1 MRLRRRHRLVFLTL
15 AALAAALIT
24 ADVRWDAAALREWG
38 ASVAGPVQRL
48 AAKAADDP
56 GGHRR
61 VRRAAAG
68 WAEHAAADRARQAGQ
83 VAAAAPRGRSAV
95 VTAQVVAYGTHGDT
109 VAIDVGTRD
118 GVRADHMVL
127 NADGLVGRVIE
138 AGHSVSTVRL
148 AVDPA
153 SSLGVRVAGTKELG
167 TVTGQGMRD
176 GLLRLRLLAADARP
190 RAGQRVVTL
199 GSAKGG
205 PYLPGVPVGT
215 IVRVERDQDPL
226 LTTALVR
233 PAVRFTTLD
242 VVGVVSASRGGRD
255 AD

>member
-1 MRLRRRHRLVFLTL
+1 MRLSRRHRLVFLVV

-48 AAKAADDP
+48 AAAITEDP
-56 GGHRR
+56 EDLRR
-61 VRRAAAG
+61 VRLAAAT
-68 WAEHAAADRARQAGQ
+68 WADQAAADRERQAGP
-83 VAAAAPRGRSAV
+83 VAAAAPRGRSPV
-95 VTAQVVAYGTHGDT
+95 VTAQVVGYGTHGDS

-118 GVRADHMVL
+118 GVRADDMVI
-127 NADGLVGRVIE
+127 NADGLVGRVVE

-148 AVDPA
+148 AADPA
-153 SSLGVRVAGTKELG
+153 SSLGVRVAGTRELG
-167 TVTGQGMRD
+167 TVTGQGLRD

-215 IVRVERDQDPL
+215 IVRVERDADPL

-233 PAVRFTTLD
+233 PAVRFSTLD
-242 VVGVVSASRGGRD
+242 VVGVVSAGRGGGH
-255 AD
+255 AG

>member
-1 MRLRRRHRLVFLTL
+1 MRLSRRHRLVFLTV

-48 AAKAADDP
+48 AAKLGDDP
-56 GGHRR
+56 ADRR
-61 VRRAAAG
+61 EVRLAAAG
-68 WAEHAAADRARQAGQ
+68 WAGHAAADRERRAGP
-83 VAAAAPRGRSAV
+83 VAAAAPRRSAV

-148 AVDPA
+148 AADPA
-153 SSLGVRVAGTKELG
+153 SSLGVRVTGTRELG
-167 TVTGQGMRD
+167 TITGQGLRN
-176 GLLRLRLLAADARP
+176 GLLRLRLLAADAKP
-190 RAGQRVVTL
+190 RVGQRVETL

-215 IVRVERDQDPL
+215 IVRVERDADPL

>member
-1 MRLRRRHRLVFLTL
+1 MRRNRRHRLVFLTV
-15 AALAAALIT
+15 AAAAAALVT
-24 ADVRWDAAALREWG
+24 YDVRWDAAALREWG

-48 AAKAADDP
+48 AAGDDEA
-56 GGHRR
+56 GRR
-61 VRRAAAG
+61 ELRLAAAG
-68 WAEHAAADRARQAGQ
+68 WAEQAAADRERQAER
-83 VAAAAPRGRSAV
+83 VAAAAPRRGSPV
-95 VTAQVVAYGTHGDT
+95 VTAQVVGYGTHGDS

-118 GVRADHMVL
+118 GVRADHMVIS
-127 NADGLVGRVIE
+127 AEGLVGRVVE

-153 SSLGVRVAGTKELG
+153 SSVGVRVAGTKEIG

-190 RAGQRVVTL
+190 RVGQRVVTL

-215 IVRVERDQDPL
+215 IVRVERDADPL
-226 LTTALVR
+226 VTTALVR
-233 PAVRFTTLD
+233 PAVRFGTLD
-242 VVGVVSASRGGRD
+242 VVGVVSASRGGDGD
-255 AD
+255 AR

>member
-1 MRLRRRHRLVFLTL
+1 MRLNRRHRLVFLAVAAAS
-15 AALAAALIT
+15 AALVT
-24 ADVRWDAAALREWG
+24 VDVRWDAAALREWG

-48 AAKAADDP
+48 AALGEDPADR
-56 GGHRR
+56 RR
-61 VRRAAAG
+61 VRLAAAG
-68 WAEHAAADRARQAGQ
+68 WAEQAAADRARQA
-83 VAAAAPRGRSAV
+83 APLAKAAPGARSAV
-95 VTAQVVAYGTHGDT
+95 VTAQVVAYGTHGDS

-148 AVDPA
+148 AADPA
-153 SSLGVRVAGTKELG
+153 SSLGVRVAGTREIG
-167 TVTGQGMRD
+167 TITGQGLRD
-176 GLLRLRLLAADARP
+176 GLLRLRLHAADAKP
-190 RAGQRVVTL
+190 RVGQRVVTL
-199 GSAKGG
+199 GSARGG

-215 IVRVERDQDPL
+215 IVRVQRDADPL
-226 LTTALVR
+226 VTTALVR

-242 VVGVVSASRGGRD
+242 VVGVVSAARGGDR